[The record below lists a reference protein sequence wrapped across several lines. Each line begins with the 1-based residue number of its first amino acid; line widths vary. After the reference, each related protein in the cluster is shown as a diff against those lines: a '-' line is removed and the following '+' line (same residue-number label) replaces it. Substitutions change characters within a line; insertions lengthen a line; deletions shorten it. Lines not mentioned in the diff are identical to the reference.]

1 MGSLAL
7 IAVLTF
13 AIGLAGVV
21 ARRNLMVVVM
31 CVEVMLNSVVLAFV
45 VFAARSGTLAGAA
58 MAFFIYI
65 AAACEIAV
73 AMAIIAKP
81 RPAGVRSQRTD
92 SCIVPPILLPLA
104 PLVRRR
110 RRGQV

>member
-1 MGSLAL
+1 MDRFQYL
-7 IAVLTF
+7 IAVAVLTF
-13 AIGLAGVV
+13 ATGLAGVV
-21 ARRNLMVVVM
+21 IRRNLMVVVM

-73 AMAIIAKP
+73 AMAIVVLLAK
-81 RPAGVRSQRTD
+81 
-92 SCIVPPILLPLA
+92 
-104 PLVRRR
+104 
-110 RRGQV
+110 RRGSLDLAHGDELKG